1 LENRPGK
8 PAAGKG
14 GAGMGRVIKL
24 LVVLAILGFVGLSAY
39 AYLGD
44 MTPEPREIRLPVTL
58 HAD

>member
-1 LENRPGK
+1 
-8 PAAGKG
+8 
-14 GAGMGRVIKL
+14 MGRVIKL